1 MVMTTPTLSS
11 SMARREVIMHFFHVL
26 GRPRTRS
33 RDRLKTSSLV
43 KQVKEGD
50 RFIAVLL
57 EAILRDQ
64 DVQEVVQEELIEL
77 IECDRFAAP
86 PAGRSHPL
94 MTNFH
99 NIVDRRKIY
108 VLHSVW

>member
-1 MVMTTPTLSS
+1 MVMTTPTLNS
-11 SMARREVIMHFFHVL
+11 SMARRLNVFHVL

-33 RDRLKTSSLV
+33 RDLLKTSSLG
-43 KQVKEGD
+43 KQVEEGD
-50 RFIAVLL
+50 RFVAVLL

-64 DVQEVVQEELIEL
+64 DVQEVVQEELLEL
-77 IECDRFAAP
+77 IEWNRFAAP